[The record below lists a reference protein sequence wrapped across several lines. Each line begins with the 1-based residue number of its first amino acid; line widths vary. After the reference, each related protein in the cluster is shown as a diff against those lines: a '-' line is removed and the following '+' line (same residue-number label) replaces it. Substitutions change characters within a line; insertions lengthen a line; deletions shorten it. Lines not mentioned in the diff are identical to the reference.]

1 MIQEIK
7 SNISMYGLFQRL
19 AKAVSALAP
28 NEKEQTLQIS
38 LLENEK
44 SHKESQKK
52 RDLFDWKRK
61 QLDGFLSIS
70 NILCPETKEKIQQ
83 RMSDL
88 AENFLQDNL
97 TLEAGLAFYYT
108 TSVIIRS
115 GPVRSGPVRSGPVR
129 SGPVWSGP
137 RDRSNQRVQVCYKLF
152 FIFSYGSFLKK
163 KYRNKSL
170 NKRILRLI
178 VNLCSVHFLF
188 LRLCCTVTVRHTLKL

>member
-70 NILCPETKEKIQQ
+70 DILCPETKEKIQQ

-115 GPVRSGPVRSGPVR
+115 GPVRSSLVRSTRPVQ
-129 SGPVWSGP
+129 SACASML
-137 RDRSNQRVQVCYKLF
+137 QTF
-152 FIFSYGSFLKK
+152 FHFQLWQFPKK
-163 KYRNKSL
+163 KIQK
-170 NKRILRLI
+170 
-178 VNLCSVHFLF
+178 
-188 LRLCCTVTVRHTLKL
+188 